1 LIPETNTDCFA
12 WALLDN
18 HAHMLLR
25 TGSVAG
31 SVFMNRLLTGYAGW
45 FNRKYRRHGPL
56 LMSTIEVA
64 RRLKISQPA
73 ASRLSKRGERIEK
86 KNRFDLIADRGFKT

>member
-1 LIPETNTDCFA
+1 
-12 WALLDN
+12 
-18 HAHMLLR
+18 
-25 TGSVAG
+25 
-31 SVFMNRLLTGYAGW
+31 MNRLLAWYAGW

-64 RRLKISQPA
+64 RRLKISQAA

-86 KNRFDLIADRGFKT
+86 ENRFDLIEDKHPVNPVYPC